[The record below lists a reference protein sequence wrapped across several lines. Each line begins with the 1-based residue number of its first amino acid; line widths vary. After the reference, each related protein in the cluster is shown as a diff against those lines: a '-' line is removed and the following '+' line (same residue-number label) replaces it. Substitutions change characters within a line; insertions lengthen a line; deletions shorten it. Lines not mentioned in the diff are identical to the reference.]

1 MLVLELYLLEREL
14 LVPYLL
20 ELYWLEQ
27 QLYWLEQSVLVP
39 YLLELYIRTL
49 VAIIRI
55 SDWRLSAIVQ
65 NRWLFYAIMYDY
77 IY

>member
-1 MLVLELYLLEREL
+1 MLVLEPYLLEREL

-20 ELYWLEQ
+20 E
-27 QLYWLEQSVLVP
+27 LYWLEQSVLVP